1 MTIAKQPI
9 FGITYGPP
17 KVGKTLAFI
26 RAFPTALFI
35 SLPGAMSCASW
46 LGIKVKHVVLKDIDQ
61 IIDAVKR
68 AGKSKANYSA
78 IILDDAS
85 IQFDAEFDRIK
96 KKDSSW
102 SGNRK
107 FNEKIIELRDICRES
122 PKTVWWNMHEQAP
135 REAKAADKKLGKIIP
150 GTVQCPGWQL
160 PEKLPA
166 MVDFVARVTY
176 DDDAMGWPYVYQTAP
191 DEGYITGDR
200 LNISPG
206 LFPLNIGELL
216 RSDGYEVARPKGLEW
231 MEKTVETLAGKL
243 ISLTEEERDE
253 YLRGAAKTL
262 LKKHP
267 NQKHVR
273 WAFADAC
280 DRVTLRQYQASLLDT
295 YLDNIA

>member
-1 MTIAKQPI
+1 MSKPPI

-17 KVGKTLAFI
+17 KVGKTLATI

-46 LGIKVKHVVLKDIDQ
+46 LDIDVKSVQ
-61 IIDAVKR
+61 LKTIDQVIEAVKR
-68 AGKSKANYSA
+68 AGSSKAKYSA
-78 IILDDAS
+78 IIIDDAS
-85 IQFDAEFDRIK
+85 LQFDAEFDRIK
-96 KKDSSW
+96 DKDPSW

-107 FNEKIIELRDICRES
+107 FNEKIIELRDTCRES
-122 PKTVWWNMHEQAP
+122 PLHVFWTMHEQAP
-135 REAKAADKKLGKIIP
+135 REAKAVGAKMGKVIP

-176 DDDAMGWPYVYQTAP
+176 DDDFFGWPYVYQTAP
-191 DEGYITGDR
+191 DESYITGDR
-200 LNISPG
+200 LNMSPG

-216 RSDGYEVARPKGLEW
+216 RSAGYEVARPKHLQW
-231 MEKTVETLAGKL
+231 MEPAVETLAGKL
-243 ISLTEEERDE
+243 ISLSEDERPE
-253 YLRGAAKTL
+253 FMRSAAKKL
-262 LKKHP
+262 IVKHP

-280 DRVTLRQYQASLLDT
+280 DRMVLRQFQANILDN